1 MTDPTRWAKVEGR
14 CPACG
19 QQTLLLN
26 PSTPYGTVGHP
37 KALWCGNID
46 CPDPYSARKV
56 LNLDHRHVLEVSDD
70 GGWSIEHPV
79 TCRLDHRRLLDCT
92 VHRMVQQDLD
102 GRERPSHPGRYWINP
117 LPAGGFGTEK
127 IES

>member
-1 MTDPTRWAKVEGR
+1 MNEPTVHGR

-19 QQTLLLN
+19 HQGLVLEWDGR
-26 PSTPYGTVGHP
+26 PRCSRVM
-37 KALWCGNID
+37 
-46 CPDPYSARKV
+46 CPDPDAAAKV
-56 LNLDHRHVLEVSDD
+56 LNLDHRHVLEVRED
-70 GGWSIEHPV
+70 GWSIEHPV
-79 TCRLDHRRLLDCT
+79 VCRLDDRRLLDCT